1 MQARDRDGI
10 KGKRGNIM
18 DELFNFSYSPTAFE
32 SWFRLACQVTIA
44 GCVVIGLKAL
54 DGEACGIG
62 FNVWK
67 PYTWSSNAG
76 CFVRGLV
83 KGIPAGFIE
92 GEDKPTPQNQPDL
105 VAPPQPVKPVRNT
118 RSQ

>member
-1 MQARDRDGI
+1 MERRVRDGE
-10 KGKRGNIM
+10 GKRGNIM

-44 GCVVIGLKAL
+44 GCVLIGIKAL

-67 PYTWSSNAG
+67 PYTWASNGG

-83 KGIPAGFIE
+83 RNVPTGFIE
-92 GEDKPTPQNQPDL
+92 GEDKPASQPDL
-105 VAPPQPVKPVRNT
+105 VTPPGQSARPIR
-118 RSQ
+118 QQ